1 MRRHTKGSRYRQSIN
16 LSIHRPI
23 DPLTHRPID
32 LLVISCVLCL
42 LLLAPAQA
50 ATLEPKTG
58 VRPLGMSAF
67 AAVAD
72 DINALCWN
80 PAGLSLLQS
89 QEATASFAPL
99 YGDADITQNYLAYAY
114 PTGKWGTFGIN
125 LSYLDYGNMDR
136 RDNSGTDLG
145 DFSRSDYSIYAS
157 YGMRLIESL
166 SLGISL
172 GTTSISMDSID
183 DSATGVGIDFGL
195 MYTILSRASIG
206 FYLENMG
213 GVSAADREIARQKI
227 RTGAAVSVLDRP
239 DMGLILALDVEEQQ
253 GKLDTLYSGMDW
265 SIFSPS
271 SFFTKRKLQE
281 RYVNLTKKYEG
292 MADYKEGLPEQ
303 RGRTSLFIRTGIKR
317 RLAVDE
323 PMTFSGG
330 FCIKYKIRP
339 KSLTMR
345 IEHAFALH
353 PYLGTTH
360 RFSLGLEM
368 GRMVYDRPESK
379 QKSVT
384 EVKEEAEVAE
394 PSRPPTEPE
403 IDPES
408 ESAPADDKP
417 LF

>member
-1 MRRHTKGSRYRQSIN
+1 MRKRARRSGWPIN
-16 LSIHRPI
+16 SLF
-23 DPLTHRPID
+23 HRPID
-32 LLVISCVLCL
+32 LSPHRLTDLLAVFCVLCL
-42 LLLAPAQA
+42 LSASAQA

-58 VRPLGMSAF
+58 PRPLGMSAF

-89 QEATASFAPL
+89 QEATASYAPL

-125 LSYLDYGNMDR
+125 LSYLDYGDMDW
-136 RDNSGTDLG
+136 RDVEGNGKGL
-145 DFSRSDYSIYAS
+145 FSRSDYSIYAS

-166 SLGISL
+166 SLGVSL
-172 GTTSISMDSID
+172 GTTSISMDSIED
-183 DSATGVGIDFGL
+183 GSATGVGLDFGL

-213 GVSAADREIARQKI
+213 GVGASDREIARQKI

-253 GKLDTLYSGMDW
+253 GKLDTLYSGVEW

-292 MADYKEGLPEQ
+292 MADYEEGLPEQ

-368 GRMVYDRPESK
+368 GKMVYDRPESK

-384 EVKEEAEVAE
+384 EVEEEAEVAE
-394 PSRPPTEPE
+394 PSQPPTEPE
-403 IDPES
+403 TDPES

-417 LF
+417 LL